1 MMPRSPGPGIGAT
14 PGCLTPGN
22 HREPPVPGQEA
33 PSAEIPAPL
42 PVVDED
48 FRRRRRLGELR
59 AKLSSAV
66 ALEQYEEAARLRD
79 EITRSEKEARTHES

>member
-1 MMPRSPGPGIGAT
+1 MAQMAGWGA
-14 PGCLTPGN
+14 
-22 HREPPVPGQEA
+22 PVPGQEA

-79 EITRSEKEARTHES
+79 EITRSEKEACTHES